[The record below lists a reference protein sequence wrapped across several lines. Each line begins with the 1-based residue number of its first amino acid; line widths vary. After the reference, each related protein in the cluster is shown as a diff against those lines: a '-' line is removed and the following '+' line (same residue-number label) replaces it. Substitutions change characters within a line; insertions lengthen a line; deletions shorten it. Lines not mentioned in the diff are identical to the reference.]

1 MILPSHRP
9 FRQITII
16 GVGMMGGSLGLAIKK
31 HKLAKEVVGL
41 SFQQSSLI
49 KAMKI
54 GAVDVATTD
63 LAKAIRNTDLI
74 ILATPV
80 ETIIQFLP
88 KINPYLRKN
97 CYITDIGS
105 TKSDIVDMAAK
116 LLAFPDNFVGSH
128 PLAGSEKR
136 GVENAVDSLFTGA
149 KCILTPIKTTH
160 HTAFE
165 KVKLFWTKLGTEVL
179 TMEPEQHDQVL
190 AYISH
195 LPHMAAFSL
204 MGAVPD
210 EMLQYAAN
218 GLKDSTRIAA
228 SSPQM
233 WADICLSNG
242 KYIIKAVDDIVK
254 QLSIVRQAII
264 AKDEKILLAQFEKAK
279 AKREKLN

>member
-63 LAKAIRNTDLI
+63 LAKAVRNADLL

-88 KINPYLRKN
+88 KLNPYLRKN

-105 TKSDIVDMAAK
+105 TKSDIVDMAEK
-116 LLAFPDNFVGSH
+116 LLAFPNNFVGSH

-136 GVENAVDSLFTGA
+136 GVENAVPDLFSNV
-149 KCILTPIKTTH
+149 KCIITPVKTTN
-160 HTAFE
+160 AQAIE
-165 KVKLFWTKLGTEVL
+165 KVKLFWHKMGTEVL

-190 AYISH
+190 SYVSH

-204 MGAVPD
+204 MGAVPED
-210 EMLQYAAN
+210 MLQYAAS
-218 GLKDSTRIAA
+218 GLKDTTRVAA

-233 WADICLSNG
+233 WSDICRSNG
-242 KYIIKAVDDIVK
+242 KYIIKAIDDMVK
-254 QLSIVRQAII
+254 ELAII
-264 AKDEKILLAQFEKAK
+264 RQGIIDKDEKVLMDKFEKAK
-279 AKREKLN
+279 VKREKIN